1 MMKFDVAVG
10 NPPYSDN
17 ASYRPAK
24 PLYADFFKQSI
35 EIADISALVLPY
47 SPNRKPPHHYAL
59 LDEHVIDVSE
69 DVGGYFTKADVQ
81 SGIRVF
87 IATSKKQVTRHPALV
102 PATFHPLPSRRRLN
116 PLYGPNAILR
126 GGYVD
131 HEGDTLPCVYMVT
144 LKGPK
149 WKRIGTALIR
159 GWNAYPV
166 ARTEWVILLSAMI
179 TRQGKIKTAKCRNPG
194 YPFTSNMI
202 AVLECEDE
210 ADADALNAWLHSPE
224 FQEIAKDGIAKMG
237 GRVGDFMGPQIITR
251 LPGHR

>member
-1 MMKFDVAVG
+1 MKFDVAVG

-17 ASYRPAK
+17 ASYRRAK
-24 PLYADFFKQSI
+24 PLYPDLFKQSI
-35 EIADISALVLPY
+35 EIADISALILPY
-47 SPNRKPPHHYAL
+47 SPNRKPPRHYEL
-59 LDEHVIDVSE
+59 LDEHVVDVSE
-69 DVGGYFTKADVQ
+69 DVGGYFTKAGVQ
-81 SGIRVF
+81 SGIRIF

-102 PATFHPLPSRRRLN
+102 PDTSFHPLPSRRRLN
-116 PLYGPNAILR
+116 PIYGPTAILR

-149 WKRIGTALIR
+149 WKRIRKALVR
-159 GWNAYPV
+159 SWKHSV

-179 TRQGKIKTAKCRNPG
+179 TKQGRIKTAKCRNPG

-210 ADADALNAWLHSPE
+210 ADADALNEWLRSPE

-237 GRVGDFMGPQIITR
+237 GRIGDFMGPQIITR
-251 LPGHR
+251 LPSHR